1 MDKNWESE
9 NLGLWPPVFWMTWTI
24 QWITSVLWTSVSL
37 SLKWLSQATCLW
49 LSLRICHCTNPP
61 SIYVTVCISPFALN
75 FLFPGCLSAVFQRL
89 PLLSCLN
96 YHLYPCNSYICVC
109 IHIHS
114 ISDLSTRNL
123 YSSLLPSFVKTFL
136 IQILWN
142 LSFLATLDTSQFWI

>member
-9 NLGLWPPVFWMTWTI
+9 NLGLWPPIFWMTWTI

-37 SLKWLSQATCLW
+37 SLQWLSRATCLW
-49 LSLRICHCTNPP
+49 MSLRICQSTSHLCYHVHQ
-61 SIYVTVCISPFALN
+61 SLCFKLSLSG
-75 FLFPGCLSAVFQRL
+75 LLSAVFQRL

-123 YSSLLPSFVKTFL
+123 YSSVLPSFVKTFL

-142 LSFLATLDTSQFWI
+142 LFFLATLDMSQFWI